1 VCHFARYKQVN
12 VLLNDGPLL
21 RQYYYKRSSDSKSK
35 INLKIGQY
43 LMKLMHMKIRHTKKY
58 AFFLGHSV
66 ILYTV
71 TTNCRI
77 NADITILLMATQ
89 QHLKH
94 IFNQTGHA
102 KVKKTLQSTVL
113 TRISNIQ
120 TTSLF

>member
-1 VCHFARYKQVN
+1 MCHFARYKQVN

-77 NADITILLMATQ
+77 NADITILLTATQ

-102 KVKKTLQSTVL
+102 NVKKLYSLQY
-113 TRISNIQ
+113 
-120 TTSLF
+120 